1 MIVSNKLLYV
11 LIALLLASTA
21 LACVL
26 VYHYSKRTF
35 VAENALSERTEQLL
49 TAYSKHDEYITY
61 LEEQTARIDALAA
74 EFKALKGRQDADT
87 TRMDSAV
94 TEVPSGAY
102 PAAVTDILREAAAR
116 AGNPRTATT
125 ATSGPTKPGERTNA
139 SGSTNVP
146 DSSKVR
152 SSGSTGAGKG

>member
-1 MIVSNKLLYV
+1 MVSNKVLYV

-21 LACVL
+21 IACVL

-61 LEEQTARIDALAA
+61 LEEQTARIDALAVA
-74 EFKALKGRQDADT
+74 FKELQEKQNEDT
-87 TRMDSAV
+87 ERMAV
-94 TEVPSGAY
+94 AVGEVPDAAY

-116 AGNPRTATT
+116 AGNPKSATT
-125 ATSGPTKPGERTNA
+125 TASGPQKPGERTNA
-139 SGSTNVP
+139 SSSTNVP
-146 DSSKVR
+146 ISSKVR